1 MICPPTS
8 VRAILISMKFHTTP
22 RRRNGA
28 PIPQLLLATMVCLS
42 TAVVSPSIWA
52 TPQVSAC
59 NDFDEYV
66 NGAWRSATELPPNRA
81 RVGSFD
87 TLAQA
92 NARLLDAALKELVA
106 DPALQSSP
114 GLKLLADYYRSG
126 MDEAAIERQGLGA
139 VQPLLERIAKLDRQG
154 LPVLLGDLAR
164 LGVASPLAL
173 IVGIDAKDA
182 TRHVLSM
189 SQAGLG
195 LPDRDDYAKTD
206 PTTVRIKAA
215 YHQHATVLLTTAN
228 GNSSSADAA
237 SAQAA
242 IDLLMA
248 FEGQLAE
255 ASMTLVQRRDPNAI
269 YNPVTI
275 GSLQTDAPGLNW
287 SALLTTYTAR
297 QDFAD
302 GKIPIVLGQPAF
314 ARAVARLVKDAPM
327 AVWRDYLRVRL
338 LDTIAPHGPKQ
349 LAQSHFD
356 YTQTA
361 QRGLQAR
368 PPRIEEVIQHIGGR
382 TGGQPLGQ
390 TLGELFTA
398 KAFSPHAKS
407 RALQMVDDIRA
418 GMRQRV
424 KTSPWM
430 SPATQVVALEKLD
443 AMTTKIGAPNQWK
456 TYDGL
461 KLSPDDYL
469 GNLLKVSAWSTEDR
483 LPDLQRPVDRT
494 RWNTSPHI
502 VNAFAAS
509 GNQIVFPAGIL
520 QPPFFDASADD
531 ASNFGAIGMVI
542 GHEITHHFDDRGRQ
556 FDALGN
562 LRDWWLPADVTAYRD
577 RADRVANIYSGFE
590 PLPGKPIN
598 GRQTLG
604 ENLSDVGGMQ
614 IAYAGLQ
621 IALERQKKAGTPV
634 PLIDGHTPEQRFF
647 MANAIVWRIKWRN
660 EALISQIRTGQHSP
674 GRWRILGP
682 MSNMQA
688 FAQAFSC
695 KPDDAMAS
703 KDPIIVW

>member
-8 VRAILISMKFHTTP
+8 VRAILISMEFQTTP
-22 RRRNGA
+22 RQRNGA

-66 NGAWRSATELPPNRA
+66 NGAWRSVTELPPNRA

-106 DPALQSSP
+106 DPARQSSP

-139 VQPLLERIAKLDRQG
+139 VHPLLERIAKLDRQG

-164 LGVASPLAL
+164 LGVASPLAFF
-173 IVGIDAKDA
+173 VGIDAKDA
-182 TRHVLSM
+182 TRHVLSL

-215 YHQHATVLLTTAN
+215 YRQHATVLLTTAN
-228 GNSSSADAA
+228 GKASSADAA

-269 YNPVTI
+269 YNPVTVD
-275 GSLQTDAPGLNW
+275 SLQTDAPGLNW
-287 SALLTTYTAR
+287 NALLATYTAR
-297 QDFAD
+297 QDIAD
-302 GKIPIVLGQPAF
+302 GKTPIVLGQPAF

-327 AVWRDYLRVRL
+327 TVWRDYLRVRL
-338 LDTIAPHGPKQ
+338 LDTIAPHGPKH

-356 YTQTA
+356 YTQKA

-430 SPATQVVALEKLD
+430 SSATQVVALEKLD
-443 AMTTKIGAPNQWK
+443 AMSTKIGAPSQWK

-520 QPPFFDASADD
+520 QPPFFDAGADD

-562 LRDWWLPADVTAYRD
+562 LRDWWLPADVAAYRA
-577 RADRVANIYSGFE
+577 RADRVVNIYSGFE
-590 PLPGKPIN
+590 PLPGEPIN

-621 IALERQKKAGTPV
+621 IALERQKKAGTPA

-660 EALISQIRTGQHSP
+660 EALINQIRTGQHSP